1 MSTELNNTRATCN
14 YVSLGHYNGSATL
27 PYTLNNISIAYPIV
41 PNYQIVPVFAGTGN
55 YSKPNYNALVKGSC
69 YTYAGINQAYI
80 DCSNP
85 ASSQGCSLSEG
96 NCVVYKARPCQ
107 EEARQYPPSFSVGA
121 DKQCRANYNAKPDGV
136 SNFASIE
143 ECMARGAGAGQIPS
157 GPMTGMPQQPMAG
170 MPSVMPQ
177 QPMVG
182 MPSVMPQRP
191 QQPMAGMPSAMPQRP
206 MPSGM
211 PRPTGMPQRSRP
223 TGM

>member
-107 EEARQYPPSFSVGA
+107 EEARQYPPSFAVGA
-121 DKQCRANYNAKPDGV
+121 NGQCTANYNVKPDGV
-136 SNFASIE
+136 ANYASIE
-143 ECMARGAGAGQIPS
+143 ECMARGAGAGQMPS
-157 GPMTGMPQQPMAG
+157 APMTGMPTG
-170 MPSVMPQ
+170 
-177 QPMVG
+177 
-182 MPSVMPQRP
+182 MPQRP
-191 QQPMAGMPSAMPQRP
+191 LPSMEIDMVDVRVFPQPTGM
-206 MPSGM
+206 M
-211 PRPTGMPQRSRP
+211 PRPTGMPTPMMARPTPMMARPTPMMPRP